1 MTGPIAHDWL
11 EQRTHNPLVLGST
24 PSGPTNYGDID
35 DNIIDVEF
43 EEILRPDPNL
53 IRIYKMVE
61 NIHKPSYIGRR
72 INVII

>member
-1 MTGPIAHDWL
+1 MTGPVA
-11 EQRTHNPLVLGST
+11 QRLVQETHNLLVLGSN
-24 PSGPTNYGDID
+24 PSRPTNYSDID

-53 IRIYKMVE
+53 IKIYKMVE

-72 INVII
+72 VNVII